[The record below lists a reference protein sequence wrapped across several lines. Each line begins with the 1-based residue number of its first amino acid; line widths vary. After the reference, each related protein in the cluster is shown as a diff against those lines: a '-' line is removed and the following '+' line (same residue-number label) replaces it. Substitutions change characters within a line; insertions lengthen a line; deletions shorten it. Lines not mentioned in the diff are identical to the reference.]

1 MVVKNTIKVNPDWDT
16 LLIEDARVMFAEAVR
31 ETGVEM
37 AQIAADISRQRSRPG
52 GAARRTMKEITDLKV
67 FQTPNGYE
75 GGIVSPAWYAY
86 FQNDGTLGRRKKPL
100 RASTLER
107 RANKSGRERQEKVK
121 NHPGITPLGFF
132 DAAVKHARKAL
143 KQKVESASI

>member
-1 MVVKNTIKVNPDWDT
+1 
-16 LLIEDARVMFAEAVR
+16 
-31 ETGVEM
+31 
-37 AQIAADISRQRSRPG
+37 
-52 GAARRTMKEITDLKV
+52 MKEITDLKV

-100 RASTLER
+100 RATTLER
-107 RANKSGRERQEKVK
+107 RARKSGRERQEKVK